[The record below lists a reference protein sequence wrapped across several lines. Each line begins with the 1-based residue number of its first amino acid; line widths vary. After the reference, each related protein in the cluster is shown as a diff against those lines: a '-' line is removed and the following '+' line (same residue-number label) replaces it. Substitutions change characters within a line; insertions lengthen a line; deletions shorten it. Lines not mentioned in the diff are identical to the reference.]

1 VKRTQRARPL
11 IRAELNGTEK
21 TVADRFGS
29 DSGQM
34 RKEALTAD
42 HSVGVRAAFGARQ
55 DLIIETFASLRRK
68 NVEAVPLNALLAN
81 ELLAALPGEDF
92 ERLLPHL
99 EPVALAAGDDLY
111 GFEGVVRFA
120 YFPET
125 AVLSH
130 LYTLSD
136 GNTTEAAMVGREG
149 LAGLSPILG
158 ARRENYSTRVLVAGS
173 ALQIRVE
180 IIKQEFGRGGALQR
194 IVLAYAG
201 SRLAHLSQRAV
212 CAGRHKVDQ
221 RLCCWLLMA
230 HDRAGEDR
238 LRLTH
243 DLIAAHLGTRRAGI
257 TERANQLR
265 DEGIIGY
272 KRGTLRVLDRG
283 RLEAAACECYR
294 ALGRPAARVN

>member
-1 VKRTQRARPL
+1 V
-11 IRAELNGTEK
+11 N
-21 TVADRFGS
+21 RFGS
-29 DSGQM
+29 DNGQM
-34 RKEALTAD
+34 RKEALASG
-42 HSVGVRAAFGARQ
+42 HPGGVRAEFGVRQ
-55 DLIIETFASLRRK
+55 DFISALFASHGRK

-92 ERLLPHL
+92 GRLLPHL
-99 EPVALAAGDDLY
+99 EPAALAAGEDLY
-111 GFEGVVRFA
+111 GFERVVRFA

-136 GNTTEAAMVGREG
+136 GNTTEAAMIGREG
-149 LAGLSPILG
+149 FVGLSLILG
-158 ARRENYSTRVLVAGS
+158 ARRENYATRVLVAGS
-173 ALQIRVE
+173 ALKIRAE
-180 IIKQEFGRGGALQR
+180 ILRQEFGRGCALQR
-194 IVLAYAG
+194 TVLAYAG

-212 CAGRHKVDQ
+212 CAGRHKVDE

-230 HDRAGEDR
+230 YDRAGEDR

-243 DLIAAHLGTRRAGI
+243 DLIASHLGTRRAGI
-257 TERANQLR
+257 TERANALR

-272 KRGTLRVLDRG
+272 KRGMLRVLDRE

-294 ALGRPAARVN
+294 TLGRPAARAN